1 MPDGFPQDT
10 FNNKVADGPASAC
23 TGFSTSRRWHATL
36 SESVTSEFVRAMDG
50 LIVVLVGAACYWM
63 YVGRSPDD
71 YQMYLAAIAVN
82 VSMTISFF
90 HYFQLYNFETIIAW
104 PNGMR
109 RVLVSCS
116 IVFLLMVALAFALK
130 ISGEFSR
137 VWFFSTFSISAIL
150 ICVCRGLFKYF
161 LGKSV
166 QAGFLVRNVAIVGF
180 GGQSH
185 HLLAQLSRRDAPW
198 KQVIGIFDDR
208 KTRIG
213 REVDG
218 CPVLGDLD
226 DLFTFV
232 RRGDVNDVVIA
243 LPWSAD
249 ERLVDIIGRLRVLP
263 VRVYLGSDL
272 IGYHFPRHH
281 RQLLEGVPVLEIA
294 SVPLSGWSGLIK
306 LLEDKVL
313 AALLLILAS
322 PLLILIALA
331 IKVDS
336 LGPVVFRQARYGFNN
351 EVISVYK
358 FRTMY
363 HERPPEP
370 GMPQA
375 RRDDPRVTRVGWLL
389 RRASLDELPQ
399 LLNVLQG
406 TMALVGPRPHAVEH
420 NKQYAALIGGYHGRH
435 RVKPGI
441 TGWAQINGLRG
452 ETSTL
457 AEMRRRVEYDIYYIE
472 NWSLWFD
479 IRIILAT
486 ALFGWKHTKAY

>member
-1 MPDGFPQDT
+1 MPDGLPQNAINT
-10 FNNKVADGPASAC
+10 VTADGAAPASD
-23 TGFSTSRRWHATL
+23 GVSTSRRWQTTL
-36 SESVTSEFVRAMDG
+36 SESVTSEFVRGMDA
-50 LIVVLVGAACYWM
+50 LIIVLVGAACYWL
-63 YVGRSPDD
+63 YVGLSPDD
-71 YQMYLAAIAVN
+71 YQIYCAAIAVN
-82 VSMTISFF
+82 ASVTVGFF

-104 PNGMR
+104 PVRMK
-109 RVLVSCS
+109 RVFASCG

-130 ISGEFSR
+130 ISDEFSR
-137 VWFFSTFSISAIL
+137 VWFFSTFLVSAIL
-150 ICVCRGLFKYF
+150 ICICRGLFKYV
-161 LGKSV
+161 LGKSAR
-166 QAGFLVRNVAIVGF
+166 AGFLVRNVAIVGF

-185 HLLAQLSRRDAPW
+185 HLVSQLSRRDAPW

-213 REVDG
+213 RDVDG

-226 DLFTFV
+226 DLFKFV

-249 ERLVDIIGRLRVLP
+249 ERVVDIIGRLRVLP

-306 LLEDKVL
+306 LVEDKIL
-313 AALLLILAS
+313 AALFLIMTL
-322 PLLILIALA
+322 PLLVLIALA
-331 IKVDS
+331 IKLDS
-336 LGPVVFRQARYGFNN
+336 RGPIVFRQARYGFNN

-363 HERPPEP
+363 HDRPPEP
-370 GMPQA
+370 GVPQA
-375 RRDDPRVTRVGWLL
+375 LRNDPRVTRIGWLL
-389 RRASLDELPQ
+389 RRTSLDELPQ
-399 LLNVLQG
+399 LLNVLKG
-406 TMALVGPRPHAVEH
+406 TMSLVGPRPHAVEH

-452 ETSTL
+452 ETSTVD
-457 AEMRRRVEYDIYYIE
+457 EMRRRVEYDIYYIE

-479 IRIILAT
+479 IRIILVT